1 MPFDFATAKLLVR
14 RTVHAT
20 FGVQAFYSDD
30 VITIPVEF
38 RARWHNRNARPMGG
52 MDGDY
57 AEVIEGIDHIVFFP
71 ETAKG
76 QPLATKRE
84 GVVTFTALT
93 GVEFILEYRM
103 QPDGPLEE
111 KWSVSRK

>member
-1 MPFDFATAKLLVR
+1 MSFDFATAKLRAR
-14 RTVHAT
+14 RVVNET

-38 RARWHNRNARPMGG
+38 TARWHNRNARPMGG

-57 AEVIEGIDHIVFFP
+57 AEVIEGIDHIVFVP

-84 GVVTFTALT
+84 GVVTFTSLA
-93 GVEFILEYRM
+93 GVEFVLEYRM